1 MSRSRKKV
9 PIGSIISIGW
19 TEKSDKR
26 RWHQRIRSRE
36 GCRLRKMI
44 RTASEAAL
52 LEAFDG
58 FLPMKPNDVSNPF
71 FMQKEY
77 RVYWDRRD
85 FLSERAFE
93 RWVAK

>member
-26 RWHQRIRSRE
+26 RWHQRLRARE
-36 GCRLRKMI
+36 SCRLRNMI
-44 RTASEAAL
+44 RTASEGAL
-52 LEAFDG
+52 LEEFDG
-58 FLPMKPNDVSNPF
+58 FVALKPNDVSNPF

-85 FLSERAFE
+85 FSSGRAFE